1 MYDLSQAGYS
11 ESEVFDLLRSDRTVY
26 YRYDL
31 LSRNDIPIGNV
42 TATGTIN
49 CDATATI
56 KRVASLNIKEAND
69 IDFLNEK
76 IKPYMCLETSR
87 GMLQFPLGV
96 FLMSSPSRTGGTSER
111 EVDCYD
117 KTQILCDDKFTSR
130 YRIPKGT
137 NYVAAVGTI
146 LQSAGIVQYY
156 IDASPLETAKDIE
169 YAVGTRKI
177 DAINQL
183 LTAINYNELYVDA
196 LGQFHAERYKAPDVR
211 LADCYYATDR
221 KSIVMSGASEYMD
234 AFSVPNTIVRY
245 LEDADRPIPLISTAV
260 NTDAK
265 SALSTISRGRVIVDA
280 EPVDDIA
287 DQATLDAYTQR
298 LLAESKLYQQVIF
311 KTANMPHHSVN
322 DCLFLANKDLNIAG
336 KYIETSWSMELVTGG
351 IMTHTCMKAVS
362 L

>member
-117 KTQILCDDKFTSR
+117 KHRF
-130 YRIPKGT
+130 YVMT
-137 NYVAAVGTI
+137 NLLHATES
-146 LQSAGIVQYY
+146 QKEQ
-156 IDASPLETAKDIE
+156 TMWQ
-169 YAVGTRKI
+169 
-177 DAINQL
+177 QL
-183 LTAINYNELYVDA
+183 ELYCKVQG
-196 LGQFHAERYKAPDVR
+196 LF
-211 LADCYYATDR
+211 
-221 KSIVMSGASEYMD
+221 
-234 AFSVPNTIVRY
+234 NT
-245 LEDADRPIPLISTAV
+245 T
-260 NTDAK
+260 
-265 SALSTISRGRVIVDA
+265 
-280 EPVDDIA
+280 
-287 DQATLDAYTQR
+287 
-298 LLAESKLYQQVIF
+298 
-311 KTANMPHHSVN
+311 
-322 DCLFLANKDLNIAG
+322 
-336 KYIETSWSMELVTGG
+336 
-351 IMTHTCMKAVS
+351 
-362 L
+362 